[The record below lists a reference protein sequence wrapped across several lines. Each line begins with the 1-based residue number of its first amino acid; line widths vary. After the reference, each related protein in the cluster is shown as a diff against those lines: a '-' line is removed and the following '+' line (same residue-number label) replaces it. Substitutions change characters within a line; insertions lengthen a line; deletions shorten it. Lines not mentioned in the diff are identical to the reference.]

1 MRKITVV
8 LILCFLGPV
17 KSQGEDWYIPKPVD
31 LISAG
36 AVEVG
41 TRFSFAVNGDGVLES
56 SRLENGYWARY
67 SPLSRLE
74 LYFQVPL
81 VYARQERF
89 DNLLNIV
96 ESSAFGLGDIFS
108 QVSYEGFSGE
118 DWKLIYNLDVSVP
131 TGKNPYENR
140 VGLGGGHYSLGLGQM
155 AVKIVDPVALFGYIG
170 YQHSLAGKYP
180 IGKVQPGGDLRFKLG
195 SAIVLNPRIRT
206 SLYVTG
212 DIVGKVR
219 INGRRLAGSSSNLV
233 YFGWGTDWST
243 GGFKVNVDAVF
254 GMTKVTPDAAIIAG
268 CSLPI

>member
-1 MRKITVV
+1 MKKITVV
-8 LILCFLGPV
+8 VFFCVWVPAESRG
-17 KSQGEDWYIPKPVD
+17 QDWYIPKPVE

-36 AVEVG
+36 AVEAG
-41 TRFSFAVNGDGVLES
+41 TRLSFSVNGDGVLES

-67 SPLSRLE
+67 SPLDRLE

-81 VYARQERF
+81 VYARQEYF
-89 DNLLNIV
+89 DRLLNIV
-96 ESSAFGLGDIFS
+96 ESDAFGPGDIFT
-108 QVSYEGFSGE
+108 QASYEGFSGE

-140 VGLGGGHYSLGLGQM
+140 VGLGSGHYSLGLGQM
-155 AVKIVDPVALFGYIG
+155 AVKIVDPVALFGYVG
-170 YQHSLAGKYP
+170 YQHSLARKYP
-180 IGKVQPGGDLRFKLG
+180 VGKVQPGGDLRFKLG
-195 SAIVLNPRIRT
+195 STIVLNPRIRT

-212 DIVGKVR
+212 DIVGKVQ
-219 INGRRLAGSSSNLV
+219 IGGRRLAGSSSNLV
-233 YFGWGTDWST
+233 YFGWGTDWSI